1 MNIQNLG
8 NFKSLSS
15 DGKRDVLQNLLMLEN
30 SQYNENGY
38 NGIDY
43 TSEFAEE
50 FAINYQGDKKRIV
63 NTAFDKKDVP
73 NQISINDILYEYNP
87 NSQKNLTSKTNN
99 LNNNFIMNEN
109 MDAFSLNV
117 AMDDFVTW

>member
-63 NTAFDKKDVP
+63 NTAFDKKDIP
-73 NQISINDILYEYNP
+73 NQVSINDILYEYNP
-87 NSQKNLTSKTNN
+87 NSQGNLTSKTNN
-99 LNNNFIMNEN
+99 SNNNFIMNEN

-117 AMDDFVTW
+117 AMDDFVT

>member
-8 NFKSLSS
+8 NFKNLSS

-38 NGIDY
+38 NSIDY

-63 NTAFDKKDVP
+63 NTTFDKKDVP
-73 NQISINDILYEYNP
+73 HQVSINDILYEYNP
-87 NSQKNLTSKTNN
+87 NSQGNLTSKTNN
-99 LNNNFIMNEN
+99 SNNNFIMNEN

>member
-8 NFKSLSS
+8 NFKNLSS

-38 NGIDY
+38 NSIDY

-63 NTAFDKKDVP
+63 NTTFDKKDVP
-73 NQISINDILYEYNP
+73 HQVSINDILYEYNP
-87 NSQKNLTSKTNN
+87 NSQGNLTSKTNN
-99 LNNNFIMNEN
+99 SNNNFIMNEN

-117 AMDDFVTW
+117 AMDDFVT

>member
-117 AMDDFVTW
+117 AMDDFVT

>member
-38 NGIDY
+38 NSIDY

-63 NTAFDKKDVP
+63 NTTFDKKDVP
-73 NQISINDILYEYNP
+73 HQVSINDILYEYNP
-87 NSQKNLTSKTNN
+87 NSQGNLTSKTNN
-99 LNNNFIMNEN
+99 SNNNFIMNEN